1 VWLAALRE
9 TDKDTLEQHFICEDH
24 FLPEDIFKNGISS
37 DAIPIMPPY
46 LDGQRRLISPW
57 SGDSLQEEEQ
67 WSNGGWDNEEEE
79 GEEEAPRAAP
89 EPPEQN
95 PDRGPENPPE
105 PNLKSDFCPENE
117 ATSCFIRE
125 GTPLSRLTRGFLELL
140 MAAPDASVDIK
151 EAASKLQTH
160 THRVNAVI
168 DVLQGIGLVQTDSD
182 NRVRDLQQQTV
193 IALRSPLETKLVIPP
208 PEEDG
213 IQMQLKSENGPIL
226 ALTCNVG
233 PLTSEASNS
242 SRVFSAL
249 ERRVRLYT
257 VNEEVWSSETNPP
270 PLGSAGEPRPPAVR
284 TEEPG
289 QSNSDWRRQESRDEG
304 NCRNVSRPGLCL
316 FWRFLAGSVCG
327 YLCCNTSGSGGSEE
341 TPRRF
346 RHRSLYLTVPG
357 FNTRLLLFN
366 LFSAGLRAV
375 GKVISNLFVAPGQF
389 YFSFN
394 FSLKLSCCFYYGNV
408 PLVRSSEH
416 ALFVPALRQM
426 FVLFWV
432 CRSRIRTQSVMLSA
446 SWTPIC
452 SMLLPP

>member
-1 VWLAALRE
+1 MIPVAASARARKKNQTVFGLMGKCVVSGCPNRMGNFNRGVLNRAPKRFFRFPTAPDRVKVWLAALRE

-105 PNLKSDFCPENE
+105 PNLKSDLCPENE
-117 ATSCFIRE
+117 ATSWFIRE

-182 NRVRDLQQQTV
+182 NRVRWIGSSPIFSFLWRDTLKFLTMLQKLKMIEDEMDRLFKSCAQQLFELTEDEENSAYPSGCEDICRLRDLQQQTV

-213 IQMQLKSENGPIL
+213 IRMQLKSENGPIL

-257 VNEEVWSSETNPP
+257 VNEV
-270 PLGSAGEPRPPAVR
+270 
-284 TEEPG
+284 
-289 QSNSDWRRQESRDEG
+289 ESKKM
-304 NCRNVSRPGLCL
+304 
-316 FWRFLAGSVCG
+316 
-327 YLCCNTSGSGGSEE
+327 
-341 TPRRF
+341 
-346 RHRSLYLTVPG
+346 H
-357 FNTRLLLFN
+357 
-366 LFSAGLRAV
+366 
-375 GKVISNLFVAPGQF
+375 I
-389 YFSFN
+389 
-394 FSLKLSCCFYYGNV
+394 
-408 PLVRSSEH
+408 
-416 ALFVPALRQM
+416 
-426 FVLFWV
+426 
-432 CRSRIRTQSVMLSA
+432 
-446 SWTPIC
+446 
-452 SMLLPP
+452 

>member
-1 VWLAALRE
+1 MIPVAASARARKKNQTVFGLMGKCVVFGCPNRMGNFTRGVLSRAPKRFFRFPTAPDRVKVWLAALRE

-79 GEEEAPRAAP
+79 DEEEAPRAAP

-95 PDRGPENPPE
+95 PDRGPEKPPE
-105 PNLKSDFCPENE
+105 PNLKRDFCPENE
-117 ATSCFIRE
+117 ATSWFIRE

-160 THRVNAVI
+160 THRVNTVI

-182 NRVRDLQQQTV
+182 NRVRWIGSSPIFSFLWRDTLKFLTMLQRLKMIEDEVDRLFKSCAQQLFELTEDEENSALAYVSCEDICRLRDFQQQTV

-257 VNEEVWSSETNPP
+257 LNEVESEKM
-270 PLGSAGEPRPPAVR
+270 
-284 TEEPG
+284 
-289 QSNSDWRRQESRDEG
+289 
-304 NCRNVSRPGLCL
+304 
-316 FWRFLAGSVCG
+316 
-327 YLCCNTSGSGGSEE
+327 
-341 TPRRF
+341 
-346 RHRSLYLTVPG
+346 H
-357 FNTRLLLFN
+357 
-366 LFSAGLRAV
+366 
-375 GKVISNLFVAPGQF
+375 I
-389 YFSFN
+389 
-394 FSLKLSCCFYYGNV
+394 
-408 PLVRSSEH
+408 
-416 ALFVPALRQM
+416 
-426 FVLFWV
+426 
-432 CRSRIRTQSVMLSA
+432 
-446 SWTPIC
+446 
-452 SMLLPP
+452 